1 MKTCKI
7 LTVGGIQMGAS
18 HRYES
23 LTDYSL
29 THASAHL
36 LYANYCVPL
45 SGKAKRVKRK
55 CRCIVIAM

>member
-1 MKTCKI
+1 
-7 LTVGGIQMGAS
+7 MGAS
-18 HRYES
+18 HRHES

-29 THASAHL
+29 TRALAHL

-55 CRCIVIAM
+55 CPCIVIAV